1 MSDVRPRFG
10 SLRDGVT
17 VVQGA
22 LLLVAVILVGTLLS
36 GAGRTRAARAQGP
49 GPGGP
54 GSGGFQGGPPPFGGR
69 GPMGQEL
76 KVVKQ
81 FDKDKD
87 GRLNNEER
95 KVARGW
101 LAENGP
107 GNRGFFG
114 GGRRGG
120 RGMAPGTPGRAL
132 KPTDVKTYT
141 TQPLYDP

>member
-1 MSDVRPRFG
+1 MKRTRMPDVRTRFAW
-10 SLRDGVT
+10 LRDGVT
-17 VVQGA
+17 VAQGA
-22 LLLVAVILVGTLLS
+22 LLLVAVILIGTLLS
-36 GAGRTRAARAQGP
+36 GAGRPRTARAQGP

-54 GSGGFQGGPPPFGGR
+54 GPGGFQGGPPPPFGGR

-87 GRLNNEER
+87 GRLNNDER

-101 LAENGP
+101 LSENGP
-107 GNRGFFG
+107 GSRGFFG

-120 RGMAPGTPGRAL
+120 R
-132 KPTDVKTYT
+132 
-141 TQPLYDP
+141 